1 MDGLSS
7 VDVLADV
14 LIDVLFVEF
23 KFLFVDCHLYTY
35 IYIYYFQNF

>member
-23 KFLFVDCHLYTY
+23 KFLFVDCHLY